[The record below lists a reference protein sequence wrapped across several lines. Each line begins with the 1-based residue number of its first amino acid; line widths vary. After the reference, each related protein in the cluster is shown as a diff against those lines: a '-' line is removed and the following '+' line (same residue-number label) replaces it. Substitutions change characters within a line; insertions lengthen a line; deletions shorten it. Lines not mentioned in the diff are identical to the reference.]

1 MKQQTTAKSY
11 HYFDALNFQHAQLK
25 KIEKNKYLKNVQANI
40 SLDIHIG
47 KEAASFKL
55 ELRGLKWVVIQKWK
69 PLLLFK

>member
-1 MKQQTTAKSY
+1 MISTSPA
-11 HYFDALNFQHAQLK
+11 K

-55 ELRGLKWVVIQKWK
+55 ELRGLKWVVIQK
-69 PLLLFK
+69 